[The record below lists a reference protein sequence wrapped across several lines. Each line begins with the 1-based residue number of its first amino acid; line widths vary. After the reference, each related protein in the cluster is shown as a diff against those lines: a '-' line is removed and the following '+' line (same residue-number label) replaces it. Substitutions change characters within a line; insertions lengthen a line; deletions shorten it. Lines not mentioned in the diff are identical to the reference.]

1 MFSPRWWPSV
11 SPLALRGSG
20 EGHHP
25 LAGGHASIT
34 ETFDRYGHLFPGTKD
49 EAAALLDAYLELHAR
64 GVQS

>member
-1 MFSPRWWPSV
+1 MGV
-11 SPLALRGSG
+11 LLAINGALVHLLQ
-20 EGHHP
+20 E
-25 LAGGHASIT
+25 LMGHASIT